1 MILTVNIGNT
11 HITVGGYEQDTL
23 IFCGRLH
30 SDPAA
35 TVEEYAIRLVNL
47 LQLYGASPA
56 QIEGGI
62 LGSVVPMLSGR
73 VLAALHLLCKAR
85 ILTVGPG
92 LKSGIKLRLDN
103 PAQLGA
109 ELLCGAVAALAEC
122 PGPLVV
128 ISADTAISLMAVNA
142 KQELVGGAEALL
154 AVEHALVAQAVVL
167 EKEVV
172 SAHFARNVVLGVV
185 PQLGETA
192 PDFVPVRN
200 LCEVVLRHLVLGTH
214 PRRGFGSVVI
224 LHPAVGILHPGAEIV
239 VYGGIHPCD
248 GIIFHGNLFHFA
260 AACRQ
265 GQHQNRQRCGVKY
278 FFHPSGIFVR
288 GSEQPAGNKGS
299 DIHRKFIYLLYGQQ
313 SKTQRDMYENL
324 KKEVELVWEDHDHIR
339 DDQAKIAIRETVRLL
354 DEGQIR
360 VANPNEDGSWSVNEW
375 VKKAILL
382 YFPIQRVE
390 TQTAGPME
398 YNDKIPLKNG
408 FDRLGVRVVPPA
420 VARYGAYLAPGSI
433 LMPCYVNIGA
443 YVDTGSLVDTWATVG
458 SCAQIGKN
466 VHLSGGVG
474 IGGVLE
480 PIQGSPVI
488 IEDECFIG
496 SRCIVVEGAHI
507 RKGAVLGAG
516 VVITGSTKIIDVSGP
531 EPVEYRGEV
540 PERSVVIPGTL
551 PKKFPA
557 GQYDVPCAL
566 IIGKRKAS
574 TDAKTT
580 LNDALRTYDVMI

>member
-1 MILTVNIGNT
+1 M
-11 HITVGGYEQDTL
+11 
-23 IFCGRLH
+23 
-30 SDPAA
+30 
-35 TVEEYAIRLVNL
+35 
-47 LQLYGASPA
+47 
-56 QIEGGI
+56 
-62 LGSVVPMLSGR
+62 
-73 VLAALHLLCKAR
+73 
-85 ILTVGPG
+85 
-92 LKSGIKLRLDN
+92 
-103 PAQLGA
+103 
-109 ELLCGAVAALAEC
+109 
-122 PGPLVV
+122 
-128 ISADTAISLMAVNA
+128 
-142 KQELVGGAEALL
+142 
-154 AVEHALVAQAVVL
+154 
-167 EKEVV
+167 
-172 SAHFARNVVLGVV
+172 
-185 PQLGETA
+185 
-192 PDFVPVRN
+192 
-200 LCEVVLRHLVLGTH
+200 
-214 PRRGFGSVVI
+214 
-224 LHPAVGILHPGAEIV
+224 
-239 VYGGIHPCD
+239 
-248 GIIFHGNLFHFA
+248 
-260 AACRQ
+260 
-265 GQHQNRQRCGVKY
+265 
-278 FFHPSGIFVR
+278 
-288 GSEQPAGNKGS
+288 
-299 DIHRKFIYLLYGQQ
+299 
-313 SKTQRDMYENL
+313 
-324 KKEVELVWEDHDHIR
+324 WEDHDHIR

-531 EPVEYRGEV
+531 EPRRVPRQKCPTLGGDSRHAAQKIPRRAVRRAVRADYRQAQGLDRRENHAQRRAAHV
-540 PERSVVIPGTL
+540 RRDDLTL
-551 PKKFPA
+551 NIR
-557 GQYDVPCAL
+557 Y
-566 IIGKRKAS
+566 GKRLSPGERVPSRAPGRPGNGQV
-574 TDAKTT
+574 TETH
-580 LNDALRTYDVMI
+580 RTNRRRSAERTGRKQRNGQEAA